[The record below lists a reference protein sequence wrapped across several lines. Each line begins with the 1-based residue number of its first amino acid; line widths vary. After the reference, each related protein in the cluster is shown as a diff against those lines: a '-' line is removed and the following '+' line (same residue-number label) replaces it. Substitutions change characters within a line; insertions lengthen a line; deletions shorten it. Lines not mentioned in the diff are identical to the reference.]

1 MFEIIKLLFDI
12 CLFKKGP
19 QNLPPSVWLLRVLV
33 VVDVI
38 ISFLMISIRT
48 DLAVSLL
55 QAIVSALLIV
65 GFSRLMLYL
74 ARKRERYNQ
83 TTCALLGAD
92 ALISFFALP
101 GMASMMIGRGAL
113 LAFIITIALM
123 IWHWA
128 VTGHI
133 IRNALGQTLIF
144 SLGLAFLYILGS
156 YQVMALLF
164 PEVAGVK

>member
-1 MFEIIKLLFDI
+1 MFELIKLLFDI

-19 QNLPPSVWLLRVLV
+19 QDLPPSAGLLWMLV
-33 VVDVI
+33 IVDVSV
-38 ISFLMISIRT
+38 SFLMVSIRT

-55 QAIVSALLIV
+55 QAIASALLIV
-65 GFSRLMLYL
+65 GFSWLILYVG
-74 ARKRERYNQ
+74 RKRERFNQ
-83 TTCALLGAD
+83 MTDALLGTD

-101 GMASMMIGRGAL
+101 GMASMMIGTGAL

-133 IRNALGQTLIF
+133 IRNALGQTWAF
-144 SLGLAFLYILGS
+144 SVGLAFLYILGS

>member
-19 QNLPPSVWLLRVLV
+19 QNLPASIWLLRLLLI
-33 VVDVI
+33 VDVGV
-38 ISFLMISIRT
+38 SFLMINIRT
-48 DLAVSLL
+48 GLAVSLL
-55 QAIVSALLIV
+55 QAAVSALLIA
-65 GFSRLMLYL
+65 GFSWLMLF
-74 ARKRERYNQ
+74 AAGKRERFNQ
-83 TTCALLGAD
+83 TTCALLGSD

-101 GMASMMIGRGAL
+101 GMASMMIGAGAL
-113 LAFIITIALM
+113 LAFIVTIALM

-133 IRNALGQTLIF
+133 IRNALGQTWTF

-156 YQVMALLF
+156 YQVMALLNHS
-164 PEVAGVK
+164 

>member
-19 QNLPPSVWLLRVLV
+19 QDLPNSVWLLRILV
-33 VVDVI
+33 IVDVGV
-38 ISFLMISIRT
+38 SFLMISIHT
-48 DLAVSLL
+48 DWLNSLL
-55 QAIVSALLIV
+55 QAIVGVLLVV
-65 GFSRLMLYL
+65 GFSWLMLYVGSKAGAVL
-74 ARKRERYNQ
+74 SNS
-83 TTCALLGAD
+83 CALLGTD

-113 LAFIITIALM
+113 LAFFVTIALM

-133 IRNALGQTLIF
+133 IRNALGQTWTF

>member
-19 QNLPPSVWLLRVLV
+19 QNLPNSVWLLRILM
-33 VVDVI
+33 VVDVG
-38 ISFLMISIRT
+38 ISFLMMNIRT
-48 DLAVSLL
+48 GWLDSLL
-55 QAIVSALLIV
+55 QAGVGVLLVV
-65 GFSRLMLYL
+65 GFSWVMLYV
-74 ARKRERYNQ
+74 ARRLGRFSL
-83 TTCALLGAD
+83 TTCALLGTD

-101 GMASMMIGRGAL
+101 GIASMMLGRGAL
-113 LAFIITIALM
+113 LAFFVMIALM

-128 VTGHI
+128 VIGHI
-133 IRNALGQTLIF
+133 IRNALEQTLVF

-164 PEVAGVK
+164 PEVAGIN

>member
-1 MFEIIKLLFDI
+1 MFELIKLLFDI

-19 QNLPPSVWLLRVLV
+19 QDLPPSAGLLWMLV
-33 VVDVI
+33 IVDVSV
-38 ISFLMISIRT
+38 SFLMVSIRT

-55 QAIVSALLIV
+55 QAIASALLIV
-65 GFSRLMLYL
+65 GFSWLILYVG
-74 ARKRERYNQ
+74 RKRERFNQ
-83 TTCALLGAD
+83 MTDALLGTD

-101 GMASMMIGRGAL
+101 GMASMMIGTGAL

-128 VTGHI
+128 VTWHI
-133 IRNALGQTLIF
+133 IRNALGQTWTF

>member
-19 QNLPPSVWLLRVLV
+19 QNLPNSVWLLRILV
-33 VVDVI
+33 VVDVG
-38 ISFLMISIRT
+38 ISFLMMNIRT
-48 DLAVSLL
+48 DWLNSLL
-55 QAIVSALLIV
+55 QAVVGVLLVV
-65 GFSRLMLYL
+65 GFSWIMLYV
-74 ARKRERYNQ
+74 ARRLERFEL
-83 TTCALLGAD
+83 TACALLGTD

-101 GMASMMIGRGAL
+101 GMASMMLGRGAL
-113 LAFIITIALM
+113 LAFFVMIALM

-128 VTGHI
+128 VIGHI
-133 IRNALGQTLIF
+133 IRNALGQTLVF

-164 PEVAGVK
+164 PEVAGIT

>member
-19 QNLPPSVWLLRVLV
+19 QNLPNSVWLLRILV
-33 VVDVI
+33 VVDVG
-38 ISFLMISIRT
+38 ISFLMMNIRT
-48 DLAVSLL
+48 DWLNSLL
-55 QAIVSALLIV
+55 QAVVGVLLVV
-65 GFSRLMLYL
+65 GFSWIMLYV
-74 ARKRERYNQ
+74 ARRLERFEL
-83 TTCALLGAD
+83 TACALLGTD

-101 GMASMMIGRGAL
+101 GLASMMLGRGAL
-113 LAFIITIALM
+113 LAFFVMIALM

-128 VTGHI
+128 VIGHI
-133 IRNALGQTLIF
+133 IRNALGQTLVF

-164 PEVAGVK
+164 PEVAGIT

>member
-1 MFEIIKLLFDI
+1 MFEIIKLLFDM
-12 CLFKKGP
+12 CLFKQGP
-19 QNLPPSVWLLRVLV
+19 QDLPPSVWLLRLLA

-38 ISFLMISIRT
+38 VSFLMISIRT
-48 DLAVSLL
+48 NLAVSLL
-55 QAIVSALLIV
+55 QAMVSALLII
-65 GFSRLMLYL
+65 GFSWFMLFL
-74 ARKRERYNQ
+74 ARKGGRFYQ
-83 TTCALLGAD
+83 TASALLGTD
-92 ALISFFALP
+92 TLISFFALP
-101 GMASMMIGRGAL
+101 GMASMMIGGGAL

-133 IRNALGQTLIF
+133 IRNALGQTWAF

-164 PEVAGVK
+164 PDVAGG

>member
-19 QNLPPSVWLLRVLV
+19 QNLPNSVWLLRILV
-33 VVDVI
+33 VVDVG
-38 ISFLMISIRT
+38 ISFLMMNIRT
-48 DLAVSLL
+48 NWLNSLL
-55 QAIVSALLIV
+55 QAVVGVLLVV
-65 GFSRLMLYL
+65 GFSWIMLYV
-74 ARKRERYNQ
+74 ARRLERFDL
-83 TTCALLGAD
+83 TACALLGTD

-101 GMASMMIGRGAL
+101 GMASMMLGRGAL
-113 LAFIITIALM
+113 LAFFVMIALM

-128 VTGHI
+128 VIGHI
-133 IRNALGQTLIF
+133 IRNALGQTLVF

-164 PEVAGVK
+164 PDVAGIK

>member
-1 MFEIIKLLFDI
+1 MFEIIKLLFYI
-12 CLFKKGP
+12 SLFKKGP
-19 QNLPPSVWLLRVLV
+19 QNLPSSAWLLRLLV

-38 ISFLMISIRT
+38 VSFLMISIRT
-48 DLAVSLL
+48 DWLNSLL
-55 QAIVSALLIV
+55 QAIVGILLIV

-74 ARKRERYNQ
+74 GRKGERFYQ
-83 TTCALLGAD
+83 TTGALLGTD
-92 ALISFFALP
+92 ALIGFFALP

-113 LAFIITIALM
+113 LAFIVTIGLM
-123 IWHWA
+123 LWHWA

-133 IRNALGQTLIF
+133 IRNALGQTLTF
-144 SLGLAFLYILGS
+144 SLGLAFLYMLGS